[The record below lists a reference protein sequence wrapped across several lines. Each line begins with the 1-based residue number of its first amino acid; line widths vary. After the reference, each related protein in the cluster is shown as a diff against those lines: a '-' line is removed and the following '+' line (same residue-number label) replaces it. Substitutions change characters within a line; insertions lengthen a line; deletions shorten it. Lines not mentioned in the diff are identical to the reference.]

1 MDSKHSYETVCKK
14 SEDEWIVYKK
24 NYKAESFCFFCC
36 SIARGLFLFC
46 INYSIIKVV
55 CTFKDYYFSQSL
67 KPSSI
72 SNFQVL
78 IDILLNKMDGK
89 INNLISVVVTCYNHE
104 KYIEQCLRSVFNRIN
119 RFG

>member
-1 MDSKHSYETVCKK
+1 MGSKYPYETVCKK

-24 NYKAESFCFFCC
+24 IIKQNHSAFFCC

-67 KPSSI
+67 KLSNI
-72 SNFQVL
+72 SN
-78 IDILLNKMDGK
+78 
-89 INNLISVVVTCYNHE
+89 Y
-104 KYIEQCLRSVFNRIN
+104 
-119 RFG
+119 